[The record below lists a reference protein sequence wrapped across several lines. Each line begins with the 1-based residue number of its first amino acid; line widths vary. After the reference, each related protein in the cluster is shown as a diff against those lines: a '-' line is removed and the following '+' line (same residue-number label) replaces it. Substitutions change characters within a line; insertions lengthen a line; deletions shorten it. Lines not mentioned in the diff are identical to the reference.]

1 MLTKTYLINTFDN
14 LPENLT
20 IDQVIDHIVFVEK
33 VQKGLADSANG
44 NVYTKEQAKEKLSKW
59 LK

>member
-1 MLTKTYLINTFDN
+1 MITKTKLISSLDN

-20 IDQVIDHIVFVEK
+20 VDQVIDHIIFVEK
-33 VQKGLADSANG
+33 VEKGMSDSEN
-44 NVYTKEQAKEKLSKW
+44 NRVNTKEQAKHKLSKW

>member
-1 MLTKTYLINTFDN
+1 MLTKTYLINTFEN

>member
-1 MLTKTYLINTFDN
+1 MITKTKLISSLDN

-20 IDQVIDHIVFVEK
+20 VDQVIDHIIFVEK
-33 VQKGLADSANG
+33 VEKGMSDSEN
-44 NVYTKEQAKEKLSKW
+44 NRINTKEQAKHKLSKW